1 LPLLAFVKAL
11 NDRRSPRYQRSLIR
25 ESLRKVG
32 VVLLHNV
39 QRCVPGEPAMVLGK
53 QFVHIGKLFVSHA
66 RIYRVPLVPSQL
78 SAHYSVW
85 PGLAADWP
93 EGVIRRHL
101 CVLPQPEL
109 GVNHWLTMTAV
120 ACGHYP
126 VIKSRF
132 QRGSFEENSRC
143 PLSF

>member
-1 LPLLAFVKAL
+1 VLLLAFVKAL

-53 QFVHIGKLFVSHA
+53 QFVHFCKLFVSHGHRAFGNA

-78 SAHYSVW
+78 STHYSVW
-85 PGLAADWP
+85 PRPAADGP
-93 EGVIRRHL
+93 EGLIRRRL
-101 CVLPQPEL
+101 RVLRQLEL
-109 GVNHWLTMTAV
+109 GVNH
-120 ACGHYP
+120 
-126 VIKSRF
+126 
-132 QRGSFEENSRC
+132 
-143 PLSF
+143 